1 MYVYVYAVCCIYVWD
16 HERSPVNSFFAV
28 TVRDFLPTPAPRLFL
43 SFGPVAVS
51 PHCPWPCILRR
62 ITYPIYYIVSLYLI
76 AVCRLP
82 YSSYS
87 YSLLSPV
94 YYFSLSSVLSTCL
107 FPPSILSLSS
117 MLFARVKYRCF
128 NALHWVA
135 DFVMICLSS
144 PLFPVSVQ
152 MSNQLAQC
160 VDRSVTQSLP
170 SRARPPLLLPNIPFF
185 PLPFVCPFIRV

>member
-1 MYVYVYAVCCIYVWD
+1 MCMLYAVSMYGTTNGPPSI
-16 HERSPVNSFFAV
+16 RSLQLLYAISSPPLPPVFFCP
-28 TVRDFLPTPAPRLFL
+28 LAPWQCPHIVH
-43 SFGPVAVS
+43 GPVFSVE
-51 PHCPWPCILRR
+51 PHTQYVILCPFIPSQCVVFRILPIR
-62 ITYPIYYIVSLYLI
+62 IRCYHLSIIY
-76 AVCRLP
+76 
-82 YSSYS
+82 
-87 YSLLSPV
+87 
-94 YYFSLSSVLSTCL
+94 FLSSVLSTCL
-107 FPPSILSLSS
+107 FPPFILSLSS

-170 SRARPPLLLPNIPFF
+170 SRARPPLLLPNNPFS